1 MNSPDRTRLAFT
13 AAAAGSGF
21 ALAYGAVTGN
31 PAVLVTGVV
40 LLVLGPL
47 RYFAR
52 RRGRRLSIRE
62 RARAAVA

>member
-1 MNSPDRTRLAFT
+1 MNSPHRTRLAFT

-31 PAVLVTGVV
+31 AAVLVTGVV

-52 RRGRRLSIRE
+52 RRG
-62 RARAAVA
+62 

>member
-1 MNSPDRTRLAFT
+1 LSEWNRNRLALV

-31 PAVLVTGVV
+31 AAILVVGVV

-47 RYFAR
+47 AYFAR
-52 RRGRRLSIRE
+52 R
-62 RARAAVA
+62 AK